1 MLNKILITFALLFV
15 FPFSLVYAQ
24 VMQDISDVSV
34 ALKAG
39 TLGAGLEA
47 ETSFS
52 DSFGA
57 RVGINYFTYSD
68 TWTENDIDYDIDLNL
83 LSVSALLDWHP
94 FQGSFR
100 VSGGALY
107 NGNDIDMDSKSAA
120 TYQIGDTTYTSANI
134 GNLTANVD
142 FNDVAP
148 YFGVGWDTTFGKS
161 NKFGFLLELGAI
173 YQGPPKVDLSISGP
187 LSGNQALQNDL
198 QAEEDKLK
206 EDLDNFEYYPV
217 LAVGFNYR
225 Y

>member
-1 MLNKILITFALLFV
+1 MLNNVLITFALLFV

-24 VMQDISDVSV
+24 NISM

-39 TLGAGLEA
+39 TLGVGLEA
-47 ETSFS
+47 EKTFS
-52 DSFGA
+52 DSFGG
-57 RVGINYFTYSD
+57 RVGINYFTYD
-68 TWTENDIDYDIDLNL
+68 YDGTKDDIDYNLDLNL

-100 VSGGALY
+100 ISGGALY
-107 NGNDIDMDSKSAA
+107 NGNDIDMDAKTAA

-134 GNLTANVD
+134 GNLTGNVD
-142 FNDVAP
+142 FNDIAP
-148 YFGVGWDTTFGKS
+148 YLGIGWDTTFGKS
-161 NKFGFLLELGAI
+161 KKFGFLFELGAI
-173 YQGPPKVDLSISGP
+173 YQGTPKVDLSISGP

-198 QAEEDKLK
+198 QAEEDSLQ

>member
-1 MLNKILITFALLFV
+1 MLNKVLITFALLFV

-24 VMQDISDVSV
+24 NISM
-34 ALKAG
+34 ALKAS
-39 TLGAGLEA
+39 TLGIGLEA
-47 ETSFS
+47 QKTFS
-52 DSFGA
+52 DSFGG
-57 RVGINYFTYSD
+57 RIGINYFTYD
-68 TWTENDIDYDIDLNL
+68 YDGTKDDIDYNIDLNL

-100 VSGGALY
+100 ISGGALY
-107 NGNDIDMDSKSAA
+107 NGNDIDLDAKTAA

-134 GNLTANVD
+134 GNLTGNVD
-142 FNDVAP
+142 FNDIAP
-148 YFGVGWDTTFGKS
+148 YLGIGWDTTFGKS
-161 NKFGFLLELGAI
+161 KKFGFLMELGAI
-173 YQGPPKVDLSISGP
+173 YQGTPKVDLSISGP

-198 QAEEDKLK
+198 QAEEDSLQ